1 MQSKKV
7 SVDLQVDLFLSSRL
21 LSTDMD
27 IADRA
32 IQVGRAREGQSFVLK
47 E

>member
-1 MQSKKV
+1 V
-7 SVDLQVDLFLSSRL
+7 FWVLARRFWG

-32 IQVGRAREGQSFVLK
+32 IQLGGAREGQSFVLK
-47 E
+47 V